1 MQLGVTYDLS
11 RHNLQL
17 GSVQL
22 ILYKT
27 FDTWL
32 ILQIETFC
40 VINYVK
46 NRNEKYKKYF
56 NYIQA
61 LNLRPILI
69 KENLCCYRT
78 VLDVSRQYDCMLY
91 Y

>member
-69 KENLCCYRT
+69 KF
-78 VLDVSRQYDCMLY
+78 
-91 Y
+91 